1 MKLSDIHNLGEN
13 ELSRLCRVL
22 AEPLRLRM
30 LRTLAA
36 DGACSVSRLC
46 EIAGL
51 CSHTP
56 VSQPTVSHHL
66 SQLRLHRLVSV
77 TRDGRWCRYGLAD
90 AVRAQDQTIWIADGP
105 ISLHLQFRPS
115 AEPQK

>member
-1 MKLSDIHNLGEN
+1 MKLTDAYNMGEN

-30 LRTLAA
+30 LRALAN

-46 EIAGL
+46 EIAGI

-77 TRDGRWCRYGLAD
+77 VRDGRWCRYGLTPSVTAPD
-90 AVRAQDQTIWIADGP
+90 DSLWIADGP
-105 ISLHLQFRPS
+105 ISLHLQFR
-115 AEPQK
+115 QDVTLKD